1 MIGLNTLGDW
11 GSRAERLDR
20 SLDAY
25 TPIPSTPSSMG
36 ALVTAPRPCRQEPVK
51 LGWNGCLFSG
61 RVSGLDAFS
70 P

>member
-1 MIGLNTLGDW
+1 LCNW

-36 ALVTAPRPCRQEPVK
+36 ALVTVPRYCRQYRNMWTGMVAYFRER
-51 LGWNGCLFSG
+51 F
-61 RVSGLDAFS
+61 RA
-70 P
+70 